1 MHDGHERSFV
11 YDIADL
17 YKAEITIP
25 IAFHTAASA
34 DREDDIGS
42 MVRRQVRDAAAG
54 GHILERT
61 VRDIRKLLMGDDIEE
76 IETNVLYLWDDRNEK
91 VSSGISYNMTNGE
104 YEVALETCNGKIVE
118 K

>member
-1 MHDGHERSFV
+1 M
-11 YDIADL
+11 
-17 YKAEITIP
+17 
-25 IAFHTAASA
+25 
-34 DREDDIGS
+34 
-42 MVRRQVRDAAAG
+42 RDAAAG

-76 IETNVLYLWDDRNEK
+76 IETNVLYLWDDKNEK

-104 YEVALETCNGKIVE
+104 YGIALETCNGMIVE

>member
-1 MHDGHERSFV
+1 
-11 YDIADL
+11 
-17 YKAEITIP
+17 
-25 IAFHTAASA
+25 
-34 DREDDIGS
+34 
-42 MVRRQVRDAAAG
+42 
-54 GHILERT
+54 
-61 VRDIRKLLMGDDIEE
+61 MGDDIEE